1 MAVAT
6 AVEIAVLLFIAVAMD
21 IIAYSC
27 SWSMLMFLICA
38 LVVCVFCVE
47 AFGYSM
53 ITRLPRCSMISSDS
67 KSELL

>member
-38 LVVCVFCVE
+38 FVIYVFFVLKPLV
-47 AFGYSM
+47 
-53 ITRLPRCSMISSDS
+53 IL
-67 KSELL
+67 